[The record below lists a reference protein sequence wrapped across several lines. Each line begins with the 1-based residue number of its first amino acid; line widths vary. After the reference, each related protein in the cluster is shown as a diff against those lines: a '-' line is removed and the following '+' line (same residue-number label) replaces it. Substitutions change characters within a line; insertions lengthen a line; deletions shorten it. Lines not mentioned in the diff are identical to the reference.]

1 MTKTYNIVGKRK
13 IYYIISISIISIS
26 ILVSFIFGVKMDIN
40 FKGGTMISYSFTGDV
55 DTAKI
60 ESVASEV
67 VGQKITATIGS
78 TINSDTKYV
87 QLSFSSS
94 NGLSSE
100 LQSKLTK
107 TITSEFS
114 ANNIKL
120 LTSTDVNPTMG
131 QSFFA
136 KCMVAFVFACV
147 VLIVYI
153 AFRFSKISGISS
165 GVMAIIALLH
175 DVLIVYA
182 TFVIFRIP
190 IDANFMAVA
199 LTILGY
205 SMNDTIVIYDRIR
218 ENKKIYGNKMPMEE
232 LVNTSINQS
241 LSRSIN
247 TSISTIMAMIIVS
260 VVALMCG
267 VTSIL
272 SFSFPLT
279 IGMVTGVYSTICI
292 AGPLMVDWDNYKQK
306 HKPNYADK
314 AKKKTK

>member
-13 IYYIISISIISIS
+13 IYYIISISIILIAF
-26 ILVSFIFGVKMDIN
+26 LFTAIFGVKLDIQ
-40 FKGGTMISYSFTGDV
+40 FKGGTLISYSFAGDI
-55 DTAKI
+55 DTSKI
-60 ESVASEV
+60 ASAASSV
-67 VGQKITATIGS
+67 VGQEVTATKGS
-78 TINSDTKYV
+78 SISDNSQYV

-94 NGLSSE
+94 KGLTSD
-100 LQSKLTK
+100 LQSKLTETLK
-107 TITSEFS
+107 TDFS
-114 ANNIKL
+114 QNNLSL
-120 LTSTDVNPTMG
+120 LSSTDVNPALG
-131 QSFFA
+131 QSFFL
-136 KCMVAFVFACV
+136 KCLVAFIFACI

-153 AFRFSKISGISS
+153 ALRFSRINGLSS

-205 SMNDTIVIYDRIR
+205 SMNDTVVIYDRIR
-218 ENKKIYGNKMPMEE
+218 ENKKIYGSKMPMEE

-247 TSISTIMAMIIVS
+247 TSLSTIMAMVVVS
-260 VVALMCG
+260 IVALIFG
-267 VTSIL
+267 VDSIL

-292 AGPLMVDWDNYKQK
+292 AGPLMVDWQSYKDK
-306 HKPNYADK
+306 HKPSYADK
-314 AKKKTK
+314 KKRR